1 MGLYTCLLMIRGATL
16 VIGWVQQGWAQLSQ
30 KLREWAVVGAKA
42 SVAFLLLVGLIP
54 LMFGL
59 LLEVV
64 ALMPARVPLNQSPVF
79 FLWQDWAL
87 GAMYTKITVALT
99 FMGPDWWLKH
109 AIEQLYQDGIR
120 NLNLTRMVRNLVV
133 PSVKP
138 LGLSLSL
145 PYILSHGIAPHIIS
159 SPTIL
164 VTFQRRIYPLLL
176 LLTGMVAFFTVQA
189 RQFKKVLEHI
199 KNDRYLVGRRLV
211 NYNHVEVVDS
221 SPSTSTPSPIET
233 Q

>member
-1 MGLYTCLLMIRGATL
+1 MGTASMGLYACLLSIRGATL
-16 VIGWVQQGWAQLSQ
+16 VAGWIQQGWTQLSA
-30 KLREWAVVGAKA
+30 KMREWAVVGLKA
-42 SVAFLLLVGLIP
+42 CVAVILLVGLIP

-64 ALMPARVPLNQSPVF
+64 ALMPVRVPLNQTPIF

-99 FMGPDWWLKH
+99 FMGPDWWLKT

-120 NLNLTRMVRNLVV
+120 NLNLGRVIKNLVI
-133 PSVKP
+133 PSVKT
-138 LGLSLSL
+138 LGISLSV
-145 PYILSHGIAPHIIS
+145 PYLISHGLAPALITS
-159 SPTIL
+159 SPLLISL
-164 VTFQRRIYPLLL
+164 QRRIYPLLL
-176 LLTGMVAFFTVQA
+176 LLTGMLAFFTVQA
-189 RQFKKVLEHI
+189 RQFKKLLEHI

-211 NYNHVEVVDS
+211 NYNHVDHNDND
-221 SPSTSTPSPIET
+221 PQPIES